1 MLALAQEIDGDITLH
16 DFRMT
21 EGPTHTNLIF
31 DLVVPRSCPLSD
43 EEVRREMARLA
54 QERDPRYLTVIQVD
68 HPYID

>member
-1 MLALAQEIDGDITLH
+1 MTLH

-31 DLVVPRSCPLSD
+31 DLVVPVGCPLSD

-54 QERDPRYLTVIQVD
+54 REENERYLTVIQVD
-68 HPYID
+68 HLYAQ